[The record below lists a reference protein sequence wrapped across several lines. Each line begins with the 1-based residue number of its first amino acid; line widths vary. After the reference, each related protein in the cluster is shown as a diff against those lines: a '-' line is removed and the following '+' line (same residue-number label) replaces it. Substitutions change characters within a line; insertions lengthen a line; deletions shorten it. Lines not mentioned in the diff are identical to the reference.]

1 MQLFDL
7 KVVAFTDRYAIP
19 NLIVQ
24 LIFIFME
31 EEMKKSNRFL
41 LIASLFCAL
50 IICSSSIAMSD
61 QQVKIPYVISGDG
74 WWTGIAITNES
85 DNAIEDMTLYYT
97 TDKGASGTF
106 FATRSA
112 VIGPGGPGGPGDLPQ
127 KVWTAYKTN
136 IGAIDKNSIVA
147 KTVTD
152 FYSGDGA
159 KILPS
164 NSGSVVFS
172 HEGSEKFYVTVY
184 IGSAT
189 GFAFQVFESTAP

>member
-1 MQLFDL
+1 
-7 KVVAFTDRYAIP
+7 
-19 NLIVQ
+19 
-24 LIFIFME
+24 ME

-41 LIASLFCAL
+41 LIACLFCAL
-50 IICSSSIAMSD
+50 IICSSSIALSA

-85 DNAIEDMTLYYT
+85 DDSIEDMKLSYT
-97 TDKGASGTF
+97 TNEGASGVYVYI
-106 FATRSA
+106 RKA
-112 VIGPGGPGGPGDLPQ
+112 VIGPIDPPLGPGEIKPPVPALP
-127 KVWTAYKTN
+127 KIWMAYETN
-136 IGAIDKNSIVA
+136 LEAIDGHALVA
-147 KTVTD
+147 KTING

-159 KILPS
+159 KTLPS
-164 NSGSVVFS
+164 DSGSVVFS